1 MLVFIKKYIASIV
14 LLLSIVIST
23 IDVDMLGKP
32 LSNYINLQLILI
44 YVFKISNPS
53 LNFGRGFF
61 LFLISIINDV
71 LNGLL
76 FGTTGLL
83 YFIVFAVAAFQSSI
97 KLRSIFI
104 SEWMSFAASLIFAY
118 LVFFGLEILHNH
130 HLLFSQ
136 VSINLVLTLV
146 AYPVLWLLLTKIFIK
161 DVIR

>member
-1 MLVFIKKYIASIV
+1 MLVFIKRYIASIV
-14 LLLSIVIST
+14 LLLSIVISS
-23 IDVDMLGKP
+23 IEVGMLGKP

-44 YVFKISNPS
+44 YIFKISNPS

-76 FGTTGLL
+76 FGTTGIL

-104 SEWMSFAASLIFAY
+104 SEWISFAASLIFAY